1 MSTISNAING
11 LSYLTQ
17 PGGVLSNQPA
27 PIVDDLQSA
36 PQQDVV
42 SLSDATLEAQEVSG
56 IFGLPLPDQ
65 NTAVTLPALS
75 QSTTEILPG
84 VSNADLSSATPQQQ
98 ATINTE
104 AVGLQE
110 VQGLFGNQ
118 TSVLA

>member
-1 MSTISNAING
+1 MGTISNAING

-27 PIVDDLQSA
+27 AIVDDLQTA

-42 SLSDATLEAQEVSG
+42 SLSDAALEAQEVSG

-75 QSTTEILPG
+75 TSTTETLPG
-84 VSNADLSSATPQQQ
+84 VADADLSNATPQQQ
-98 ATINTE
+98 ATINTD

-110 VQGLFGNQ
+110 TQGLLGNQ
-118 TSVLA
+118 SNVVG

>member
-1 MSTISNAING
+1 MGAISNAING

-27 PIVDDLQSA
+27 PIVSELQSA

-56 IFGLPLPDQ
+56 IFGLPQPGQ

-75 QSTTEILPG
+75 PSTTKILPG
-84 VSNADLSSATPQQQ
+84 VSNADLSNATPQQQ

-104 AVGLQE
+104 AVHLQE
-110 VQGLFGNQ
+110 AQGLFGNS
-118 TSVLA
+118 TKLPG

>member
-1 MSTISNAING
+1 MGAISNPING

-17 PGGVLSNQPA
+17 PGGVLSNEPA
-27 PIVDDLQSA
+27 GIVNELQTA

-42 SLSDATLEAQEVSG
+42 TLSDAALQAQEVSG

-75 QSTTEILPG
+75 APNADTLPG
-84 VSNADLSSATPQQQ
+84 VANADLTNATPQQQ
-98 ATINTE
+98 AAINTQ

-110 VQGLFGNQ
+110 AQGLFGSQ
-118 TSVLA
+118 TNVIG